1 MTDKALYWKTRLQGA
16 QRVYYHKLRSLTKE
30 KEWLLIN
37 ELYFNASPSLNT
49 KMIWLLRKLAR
60 WHQSAPL

>member
-1 MTDKALYWKTRLQGA
+1 MTEKALYWKTGFQPP
-16 QRVYYHKLRSLTKE
+16 QRVYYHKLFALQRE

-49 KMIWLLRKLAR
+49 KMIWLLRKLAQCPR
-60 WHQSAPL
+60 